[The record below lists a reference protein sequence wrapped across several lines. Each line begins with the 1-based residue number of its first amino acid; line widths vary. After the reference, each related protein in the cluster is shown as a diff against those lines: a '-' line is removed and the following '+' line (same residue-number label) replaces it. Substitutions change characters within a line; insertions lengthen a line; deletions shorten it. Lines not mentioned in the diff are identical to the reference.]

1 MVWRKGICRESLLN
15 CRRTLRKGL
24 NLQNDPVDRLAKRGN
39 PARKGSP
46 LAPTFYRLSFRRA
59 GENSLLAARVL
70 VACCAGARKG
80 EPPLLFCPCRS
91 KVALLRLLAR
101 IAPVAPQGIV
111 AVSATGGAPIPCP
124 SKEGNYGTSQAN
136 TFKSA
141 KSLPRQIT
149 VPHPRAAIYPHP
161 PPPGEGALNRDYQNL
176 QLFHVKHF
184 CRVQK
189 RSSL

>member
-39 PARKGSP
+39 PAGKGSP

-59 GENSLLAARVL
+59 GENSLLATRVV

-91 KVALLRLLAR
+91 KVALLRWFAH
-101 IAPVAPQGIV
+101 IAPVAPPRNYRCFRHRRPLPFFAPQRRDAMVRVGKYFFSLLLLS
-111 AVSATGGAPIPCP
+111 SA
-124 SKEGNYGTSQAN
+124 N
-136 TFKSA
+136 
-141 KSLPRQIT
+141 
-149 VPHPRAAIYPHP
+149 
-161 PPPGEGALNRDYQNL
+161 
-176 QLFHVKHF
+176 
-184 CRVQK
+184 
-189 RSSL
+189 